1 MSDILIALGAITLL
15 ALMAVGSTI
24 VGNLVAKFVFW
35 MWDRR

>member
-1 MSDILIALGAITLL
+1 MTDVLIAVGAVTLIV
-15 ALMAVGSTI
+15 LMAVGSTI